1 MVQNIRF
8 ACLHSHSDFSN
19 LRFLD
24 SVIKVDEMI
33 DTAFNLGCSAIALTD
48 HEALSGHIKAMN
60 YLQANKDRLKDFKV
74 VLGNESYLVSKKEM
88 KSAEENKEKF
98 KFNHCLFLAKNMHG
112 HEFLRKQSTLAWSHR
127 HSYRGQERVPSF
139 YNEIEELMKGYKGD
153 VVFSTACISGYF
165 AQNALKY
172 HKTRDKKYVDN
183 IVKFFSWAI
192 KVFGEGNVC
201 IEAMPS
207 HSEEQNIINEAAWFF
222 ANKLG
227 LRYIVTLDAHYI
239 NDEQRPAQSALLR
252 SRQAD
257 RPLEGYDTARLMS
270 KEELSK
276 YFDKER
282 FDVAL
287 KNINDIVEQCEN
299 YTFNHTPIIPNSH
312 IPNFTPLLQSGL
324 VIDEQKYDGIA
335 HYLHSDNIKDQYY
348 VKLIFDGMKE
358 HNCYNEK
365 YLERVN
371 LELNELWAISQ
382 NLNQPMSSYF
392 LAAREFVDIM
402 WESGSIV
409 GYGRGS
415 AGCWVTNYLLD
426 IVQVDAVR
434 FNFPYYRFLS
444 KERVQENTASNYPDI
459 DIDTQANK
467 RQDIVD
473 NVKKRFGEDKVL
485 NFCTF
490 STLASR
496 NSILYACRGLGLD
509 KDLGNY
515 LISLI
520 PRDNDGKEL
529 DIEEALLGN
538 EKKGIKPNEK
548 LNAEFDKYKNLKET
562 VLELKGLVIGRS
574 EHASAL
580 AVFNTPYVE
589 YNASMTTKDGI
600 VVTQFDAEDSELM
613 SAIKF
618 DFLTISSLDRIHE
631 AFDLLMKDGLIQKQK
646 DFRTTFNKYFSVD
659 NLDDSNQ
666 DMYDKLFKGEV
677 IEAFQF
683 SALQGEKGLKQV
695 NARNVNDL
703 VSASALIRLRSD
715 STEQPLQKYVR
726 FRDNHQEWEKE
737 MIDNGLTSEERKLL
751 HELLDDYNGICL
763 SQEKL
768 MLLSMKIAGF
778 TLNEANKIRKAIAKK
793 NPKLQEI
800 QHEHFMEKG
809 LALGRRKEFLD
820 YVWKYCVE
828 IQKGYAFSDIHGL
841 SYVYILICE
850 MNICQFYGS
859 IYWQTA
865 CLNVDS
871 GLSGKEQKQV
881 DYGKIAKAISNLPKG
896 TVAPPDV
903 NRSDLKFTIDKTGDK
918 NRILFGLYAL
928 SGISSKEIQAI
939 VDNRPYNSFKSFV
952 KANTDAISQ
961 KKMVLLIKSGM
972 FRSFCEDTRQNMIAY
987 VKYVVPKKEKLTTVA
1002 LSKIDNYVPEQY
1014 QKYTKLYQVKK
1025 ALKSGLKVDS
1035 TLAQY
1040 FVNNVPLEYDLE
1052 DGKIVVDQKEFN
1064 KYFNKE
1070 ITPLKDWLRT
1080 KEALDIEVRVRRNKF
1095 WRENCS
1101 QTVENWFFETLN
1113 YYPYEHFLTKTNL
1126 GTLFDFKSFN
1136 ELPAVP
1142 QAKTLV
1148 GKKKY
1153 KIYETYEIA
1162 GSVVAKNNVKKT
1174 IDLLTPDGLA
1184 ICKLGDDLFAKYN
1197 KVIKNDNIKESSWF
1211 ERGTNLI
1218 LLGTRIGNEFR
1229 VKRVKDAT
1237 SVLKIVSQGYKIKL
1251 QKR

>member
-1 MVQNIRF
+1 MSEIPF
-8 ACLHSHSDFSN
+8 ASLHTHSEYSN

-33 DTAFNLGCSAIALTD
+33 DNAYKLGYSAVAFSD
-48 HEALSGHIKAMN
+48 HESLSGHVKAVN
-60 YLQANKDRLKDFKV
+60 YLQANKNKFKDFKV
-74 VLGNESYLVSKKEM
+74 ILGNESYLVSEKEM
-88 KSAEENKEKF
+88 KQVEENKEKF
-98 KFNHCLFLAKNMHG
+98 KFNHCLFIAKNLKG
-112 HEFLRKQSTLAWSHR
+112 HKFLQKQSTLAWKHR
-127 HSYRGQERVPSF
+127 HMYRGQERVPSF
-139 YNEIEELMKGYKGD
+139 YNEIEELMKDYKGD
-153 VVFSTACISGYF
+153 VIFSTACISGYF
-165 AQNALKY
+165 AQNALKF
-172 HKTRDKKYVDN
+172 HETRDKKYFDN
-183 IVKFFSWAI
+183 IVKFFEWAT
-192 KVFGEGNVC
+192 KVFGEGNVA

-207 HSEEQNIINEAAWFF
+207 HSEEQDIINNAAWYF

-227 LRYIVTLDAHYI
+227 LRYIITLDAHYI
-239 NDEQRPAQSALLR
+239 NNEQRPVHSALLR

-312 IPNFTPLLQSGL
+312 IPKFTPLLESGL

-335 HYLHSDNIKDQYY
+335 HYLYSDNIKDQYY

-382 NLNQPMSSYF
+382 NLHQPMSSYF

-459 DIDTQANK
+459 DIDTEANK
-467 RQDIVD
+467 RQIIVD

-520 PRDNDGKEL
+520 PRDDEGKEL

-548 LNAEFDKYKNLKET
+548 LNAEFDKYPNLKET

-631 AFDLLMKDGLIQKQK
+631 AYDLLVKDSLIQEQG

-666 DMYDKLFKGEV
+666 DMYDKLFNGEV

-683 SALQGEKGLKQV
+683 SAPQGEKGLKQV

-703 VSASALIRLRSD
+703 VSASALIRLRSN

-726 FRDNHQEWEKE
+726 FRDNHQEWIDE
-737 MIDNGLTSEERKLL
+737 MNKNGLTSEEQDIL
-751 HELLDDYNGICL
+751 HGLLDDYNGICL

-768 MLLSMKIAGF
+768 MVLSMKIAGF
-778 TLNEANKIRKAIAKK
+778 SLNEANKIRKAIAKK
-793 NPKLQEI
+793 NAKLQEI
-800 QHEHFMEKG
+800 QHQHFIEKG

-828 IQKGYAFSDIHGL
+828 IQKGYAFSDVHGL

-850 MNICQFYGS
+850 MNICEFYGS

-871 GLSGKEQKQV
+871 GLSGNEQKQV
-881 DYGKIAKAISNLPKG
+881 DYGKIAKAISNMPKG
-896 TVAPPDV
+896 LVVPPDV
-903 NRSDLKFTIDKTGDK
+903 NRSGWKFTIDK
-918 NRILFGLYAL
+918 NRILFSLYAI
-928 SGISSKEIQAI
+928 SGVSGAEIQAI
-939 VDNRPYNSFKSFV
+939 VDNRPYDSFKSFV
-952 KANTDAISQ
+952 EANRDTISQ
-961 KKMVLLIKSGM
+961 KKMVQLIKSGL
-972 FRSFCEDTRQNMIAY
+972 FRSFNKDTRQNMIAY
-987 VKYVVPKKEKLTTVA
+987 VKYIVPKKEKLTTVA
-1002 LSKIDNYVPEQY
+1002 LNKIGDSVPEQY
-1014 QKYTKLYQVKK
+1014 QKFVKLYQIKK
-1025 ALKSGLKVDS
+1025 ALKNGLKVDS
-1035 TLAQY
+1035 VLGQF
-1040 FVNNVPLEYDLE
+1040 FVNNVPLDYDLE
-1052 DGKIVVDQKEFN
+1052 DEQIVVDQKEFS
-1064 KYFNKE
+1064 KWFNKE
-1070 ITPLKDWLRT
+1070 ATLLKDWLKT
-1080 KEALDIEVRVRRNKF
+1080 EEALEVEVKIRRNEF
-1095 WRENCS
+1095 WKQNCAG
-1101 QTVENWFFETLN
+1101 TTELWYFETLN
-1113 YYPYEHFLTKTNL
+1113 YYPEEHFLTKTNL
-1126 GTLFDFKSFN
+1126 GTMFDYKSFN
-1136 ELPAVP
+1136 ELPTVP
-1142 QAKTLV
+1142 QVKTYV
-1148 GKKKY
+1148 GKNKY
-1153 KIYETYEIA
+1153 PIYETYEIA
-1162 GSVVAKNNVKKT
+1162 GSVVSKNNVKKT

-1184 ICKLGDDLFAKYN
+1184 TCKLSDELFSKYN
-1197 KVIKNDNIKESSWF
+1197 KVIKNGDIKESSWF
-1211 ERGTNLI
+1211 ERGSNLI
-1218 LLGTRIGNEFR
+1218 LLGTRSGNEFR

-1237 SVLKIVSQGYKIKL
+1237 SVLKIVNQGYKIAL

>member
-1 MVQNIRF
+1 MQNIKY
-8 ACLHSHSDFSN
+8 ASLHNHTDFSN

-24 SVIKVDEMI
+24 SVIKVDELI
-33 DTAFNLGCSAIALTD
+33 DSAYDLGYSAVVISD
-48 HEALSGHIKAMN
+48 HEALSGHVKATN
-60 YLQANKDRLKDFKV
+60 YLQANKDKFKDFKV
-74 VLGNESYLVSKKEM
+74 ILGNESYLVSKEEM

-98 KFNHCLFLAKNMHG
+98 KFNHCLFLAKNLHG
-112 HEFLRKQSTLAWSHR
+112 HKFLQKQSTLAWKHR
-127 HSYRGQERVPSF
+127 HTYRGQERVPSF
-139 YNEIEELMKGYKGD
+139 YKDIEELMKDYKGD
-153 VVFSTACISGYF
+153 VIFSTACISGYF

-172 HKTRDKKYVDN
+172 HETRDNKYVDN
-183 IVKFFSWAI
+183 IVKFFDWAV

-207 HSEEQNIINEAAWFF
+207 HSEEQDIINEAAWYF

-239 NDEQRPAQSALLR
+239 NNEQRPTQSVLLR

-335 HYLHSDNIKDQYY
+335 HYLHSDSIEDQYY

-520 PRDNDGKEL
+520 PRDSDGKEL

-683 SALQGEKGLKQV
+683 SAPQGEKGLKQV

-726 FRDNHQEWEKE
+726 FRDNHQEWENE
-737 MIDNGLTSEERKLL
+737 MIENGLTLEERKLL

-850 MNICQFYGS
+850 MNICEFYGS

-903 NRSDLKFTIDKTGDK
+903 NRSGLKFTIDKTGGK
-918 NRILFGLYAL
+918 NHILFGLYAL

-939 VDNRPYNSFKSFV
+939 VDNRPYNSFKSFI

-987 VKYVVPKKEKLTTVA
+987 VKYVVSRKEKLTTTS
-1002 LSKIDNYVPEQY
+1002 LNKIGDYVPEQY
-1014 QKYTKLYQVKK
+1014 QKFVKLYQIKK
-1025 ALKSGLKVDS
+1025 SLKNGLKVDS
-1035 TLAQY
+1035 MLGSF
-1040 FVNNVPLEYDLE
+1040 FVDNVPLDYDLE
-1052 DGKIVVDQKEFN
+1052 DGRIVVDQKMFN
-1064 KYFNKE
+1064 KWFNKE

-1126 GTLFDFKSFN
+1126 GALFDFKSFN

-1142 QAKTLV
+1142 QVKTLV

-1197 KVIKNDNIKESSWF
+1197 KIIKNDNIKESSWF

>member
-1 MVQNIRF
+1 MTKF
-8 ACLHSHSDFSN
+8 ASLHTHTDFSN

-24 SVIKVDEMI
+24 SVIKVNELI
-33 DTAFNLGCSAIALTD
+33 DSAYELGYSAVTISD
-48 HEALSGHIKAMN
+48 HESLSGHVKAVN
-60 YLQANKDRLKDFKV
+60 YLQANKDKFKDFKV
-74 VLGNESYLVSKKEM
+74 ILGNESYLVSEEEM
-88 KSAEENKEKF
+88 KQAEENKEKF
-98 KFNHCLFLAKNMHG
+98 KFNHCLFIAKNLKG
-112 HEFLRKQSTLAWSHR
+112 HKFLQKQSTLAWSHR
-127 HSYRGQERVPSF
+127 HMYRGQERVPSF
-139 YNEIEELMKGYKGD
+139 YNEIEELMQDYKGD
-153 VVFSTACISGYF
+153 VIFSTACISGTF

-172 HKTRDKKYVDN
+172 HETRDKKYLNN
-183 IVKFFSWAI
+183 IVKFFDWAV
-192 KVFGEGNVC
+192 KVFGKDNVC

-207 HSEEQNIINEAAWFF
+207 HSEEQDVINDAAWYF

-227 LRYIVTLDAHYI
+227 LRYIITLDAHYI
-239 NDEQRPAQSALLR
+239 DNKQRPAHSALLR

-270 KEELSK
+270 KAELSK

-287 KNINDIVEQCEN
+287 QNINDIVEQCEN
-299 YTFNHTPIIPNSH
+299 YTFNHTPIIPDSH
-312 IPNFTPLLQSGL
+312 IPEFTPLLQSGL
-324 VIDEQKYDGIA
+324 VINEQKYDGIA

-382 NLNQPMSSYF
+382 TLNQPLSSYF

-444 KERVQENTASNYPDI
+444 KERVQENTAANYPDI

-520 PRDNDGKEL
+520 PRDSDGKEL
-529 DIEEALLGN
+529 DIEDALLGN
-538 EKKGIKPNEK
+538 EKPNKK
-548 LNAEFDKYKNLKET
+548 LNAEFEKYPNLKET
-562 VLELKGLVIGRS
+562 VLELKGLIIGRS

-631 AFDLLMKDGLIQKQK
+631 AFDLLVQDNLIQKQE

-666 DMYDKLFKGEV
+666 DMYDKLFNGEV

-683 SALQGEKGLKQV
+683 SAPQGEKGLKQV
-695 NARNVNDL
+695 NARNVTDL

-726 FRDNHQEWEKE
+726 FRNDHQEWENE
-737 MIDNGLTSEERKLL
+737 MIDNGLTSEERTVL

-768 MLLSMKIAGF
+768 MVLSMKIAGF
-778 TLNEANKIRKAIAKK
+778 DLGEANKIRKAIAKK
-793 NPKLQEI
+793 NAKLQEI
-800 QHEHFMEKG
+800 QHDHFMEKG

-828 IQKGYAFSDIHGL
+828 IQKGYAFSDVHGL
-841 SYVYILICE
+841 SYTYILICE
-850 MNICQFYGS
+850 MNICEFFGS

-871 GLSGKEQKQV
+871 GLSGDGQKQV

-896 TVAPPDV
+896 TVVPPDV
-903 NRSDLKFTIDKTGDK
+903 NRSELKFTIAGK
-918 NRILFGLYAL
+918 NQILFGLYAL
-928 SGISSKEIQAI
+928 SGVSSKEIQVI
-939 VDNRPYNSFKSFV
+939 MDNRPYDSFRAFV
-952 KANTDAISQ
+952 EANKGLISD

-972 FRSFCEDTRQNMIAY
+972 FRCFCEDTRQNMIAF
-987 VKYVVPKKEKLTTVA
+987 VKHIVPKKDKLTTVA
-1002 LSKIDNYVPEQY
+1002 LKKIGDLVPAEY
-1014 QKYTKLYQVKK
+1014 QKFVKLYQVKNE
-1025 ALKSGLKVDS
+1025 LKNGLKVDS
-1035 TLAQY
+1035 VLGGF
-1040 FVNNVPLEYDLE
+1040 FVNNVHLDYDLDE
-1052 DGKIVVDQKEFN
+1052 EKIVVDQKEFN
-1064 KYFNKE
+1064 KWFNKE
-1070 ITPLKDWLRT
+1070 ATPIKDWLKT
-1080 KEALDIEVRVRRNKF
+1080 DEALDLEVKVRRDEF
-1095 WRENCS
+1095 WKQNCLGAIE
-1101 QTVENWFFETLN
+1101 QWYFETLN
-1113 YYPYEHFLTKTNL
+1113 YYPFEHFLSKTNL
-1126 GTLFDFKSFN
+1126 GQMFDFKSFN
-1136 ELPAVP
+1136 ELPTVP
-1142 QAKTLV
+1142 QIKSYV
-1148 GKKKY
+1148 GKNKFP
-1153 KIYETYEIA
+1153 IYETFILA
-1162 GSVVAKNNVKKT
+1162 GTVADKNNLKKT
-1174 IDLLTPDGLA
+1174 VSLLTEDGLA
-1184 ICKLGDDLFAKYN
+1184 ICKFNSESFSKYD
-1197 KVIKNDNIKESSWF
+1197 KVIKNGKEKEGSWF
-1211 ERGTNLI
+1211 TKGTNLV
-1218 LLGTRIGNEFR
+1218 LLGTRQGNEFR
-1229 VKRVKDAT
+1229 VKHTKDAT
-1237 SVLKIVSQGYKIKL
+1237 SILKVLNQGYKITL

>member
-1 MVQNIRF
+1 MTKF
-8 ACLHSHSDFSN
+8 ASLHTHSDFSN

-24 SVIKVDEMI
+24 SVIKIDELI
-33 DTAFNLGCSAIALTD
+33 DSAYDLGYSAVAVTD
-48 HEALSGHIKAMN
+48 HEALSGHVKAVN

-74 VLGNESYLVSKKEM
+74 ILGNESYLVSEKEM
-88 KSAEENKEKF
+88 KQAEKNKERF
-98 KFNHCLFLAKNMHG
+98 KFNHCLFIARNLKG
-112 HEFLRKQSTLAWSHR
+112 HKFLQKQSTLAWKHR
-127 HSYRGQERVPSF
+127 HMYRGQERVPSF
-139 YNEIEELMKGYKGD
+139 YNEIEDLMKDYKGD
-153 VVFSTACISGYF
+153 VIFSTACISGYF
-165 AQNALKY
+165 AQNALKF
-172 HKTRDKKYVDN
+172 HETRDKKYFDN
-183 IVKFFSWAI
+183 IVKFFSWAV

-207 HSEEQNIINEAAWFF
+207 HSEEQDIINEAAWYF

-239 NDEQRPAQSALLR
+239 NNEQRPAHSALLR

-276 YFDKER
+276 YFNKER

-312 IPNFTPLLQSGL
+312 IPKFTPLLKSGL

-335 HYLHSDNIKDQYY
+335 HYLHSNSIEDQYY

-402 WESGSIV
+402 WDSGSIV

-459 DIDTQANK
+459 DIDTEANK
-467 RQDIVD
+467 RQDIVN
-473 NVKKRFGEDKVL
+473 NVKKLFGEDKVL

-520 PRDNDGKEL
+520 PRDDKGKEL
-529 DIEEALLGN
+529 DIEEALLGD
-538 EKKGIKPNEK
+538 EKKDIKPNEK
-548 LNAEFDKYKNLKET
+548 LNAEFDKYPNLKDT

-600 VVTQFDAEDSELM
+600 IVTQFDAEDSELM

-631 AFDLLMKDGLIQKQK
+631 AYDLLVKDNLIQEQG

-666 DMYDKLFKGEV
+666 DMYDKLFNGEV

-683 SALQGEKGLKQV
+683 SAPQGEKGLKQV

-726 FRDNHQEWEKE
+726 FRDDDQQWIDE
-737 MIDNGLTSEERKLL
+737 MTKNGLTSEEQNIL

-768 MLLSMKIAGF
+768 MMLSMKIAGF
-778 TLNEANKIRKAIAKK
+778 SLNEANKIRKAIAKK
-793 NPKLQEI
+793 NAKLQEI
-800 QHEHFMEKG
+800 QHQHFMEKG

-828 IQKGYAFSDIHGL
+828 IQKGYAFSDVHGL

-850 MNICQFYGS
+850 MNICEFYGS

-871 GLSGKEQKQV
+871 GLSGDQQKQV
-881 DYGKIAKAISNLPKG
+881 DYEKIAKAISNMPKG
-896 TVAPPDV
+896 LVVPPDV
-903 NRSDLKFTIDKTGDK
+903 NHSGLKFTIDKTNGK
-918 NRILFGLYAL
+918 NRILFGLFAI
-928 SGISSKEIQAI
+928 SGISSKEIQTI
-939 VDNRPYNSFKSFV
+939 IDGRPWGSFKEFV
-952 KANTDAISQ
+952 GVNKDVISQ
-961 KKMVLLIKSGM
+961 KKMTLLIKSGM
-972 FRSFCEDTRQNMIAY
+972 FRSFCKDTRKNMIAF
-987 VKYVVPKKEKLTTVA
+987 VKYIVPKKEKLTTIA
-1002 LSKIDNYVPEQY
+1002 LNKIGDYVPE
-1014 QKYTKLYQVKK
+1014 KYRNFVKLYQIKK
-1025 ALKSGLKVDS
+1025 ALKSGLRVDS
-1035 TLAQY
+1035 VLGQ
-1040 FVNNVPLEYDLE
+1040 FFINNVHLDYDLE
-1052 DGKIVVDQKEFN
+1052 DEKIVVDKKEFN
-1064 KYFNKE
+1064 KWFNKE
-1070 ITPLKDWLRT
+1070 ITPLKEWL
-1080 KEALDIEVRVRRNKF
+1080 KSEEALDIEVKIRRNDF
-1095 WRENCS
+1095 WKQNCLG
-1101 QTVENWFFETLN
+1101 TVEQWYFETLN
-1113 YYPYEHFLTKTNL
+1113 YYPFDNFLTKTDL
-1126 GTLFDFKSFN
+1126 GTMFDFKSFN
-1136 ELPAVP
+1136 ELPATP
-1142 QAKTLV
+1142 QVKSYV
-1148 GKKKY
+1148 GKNKY
-1153 KIYETYEIA
+1153 PIYKTHEIA
-1162 GSVVAKNNVKKT
+1162 GSVVGKNNVKKT
-1174 IDLLTPDGLA
+1174 VDLLTPDGLA
-1184 ICKLGDDLFAKYN
+1184 ICKMGDNLFSKYN
-1197 KVIKNDNIKESSWF
+1197 KVIKNGDIKDSSWF
-1211 ERGTNLI
+1211 EKGTNLI
-1218 LLGTRIGNEFR
+1218 LLGTRNGNEFR
-1229 VKRVKDAT
+1229 VKRVKNAT
-1237 SVLKIVSQGYKIKL
+1237 SVIKIVNQGYKIFLK
-1251 QKR
+1251 KRN

>member
-1 MVQNIRF
+1 MQNIKF
-8 ACLHSHSDFSN
+8 ANLHGHSDFSN

-33 DTAFNLGCSAIALTD
+33 DSTYELGYSAVAISD
-48 HEALSGHIKAMN
+48 HESLSGHVKAVN
-60 YLQANKDRLKDFKV
+60 YLQANKDKFKDFKV
-74 VLGNESYLVSKKEM
+74 ILGNESYLVSEEEM
-88 KSAEENKEKF
+88 KQAEENKEKF
-98 KFNHCLFLAKNMHG
+98 KFNHCLFLAKNLNG
-112 HEFLRKQSTLAWSHR
+112 HKFLQKQSTLAWSHR
-127 HSYRGQERVPSF
+127 HMYRGQERVPSF
-139 YNEIEELMKGYKGD
+139 YNEIEELMKDYKGD
-153 VVFSTACISGYF
+153 VIFSTACISGCF

-172 HKTRDKKYVDN
+172 HETRDKKYLDN
-183 IVKFFSWAI
+183 IIKFFSWAV
-192 KVFGEGNVC
+192 KVFGEGNVAV
-201 IEAMPS
+201 ESMPS
-207 HSEEQNIINEAAWFF
+207 HSEEQDIINNAAWYF

-227 LRYIVTLDAHYI
+227 LRYIITLDAHYI
-239 NDEQRPAQSALLR
+239 NNEQRPAHSALLR

-312 IPNFTPLLQSGL
+312 IPNFTPLLESGL

-335 HYLHSDNIKDQYY
+335 YYLHSDSIEDQYY
-348 VKLIFDGMKE
+348 VKLVFDGMKE

-402 WESGSIV
+402 WDSGSIV

-459 DIDTQANK
+459 DIDTEANK
-467 RQDIVD
+467 RQVIVD

-520 PRDNDGKEL
+520 PRDSDGKEL

-548 LNAEFDKYKNLKET
+548 LNAEFDKYPNLKET

-618 DFLTISSLDRIHE
+618 DFLTISSLDIIHG
-631 AFDLLMKDGLIQKQK
+631 AYDLLVQDNLIQEQG

-666 DMYDKLFKGEV
+666 DMYDKLFRGEV

-683 SALQGEKGLKQV
+683 SAPQGEKGLKQV

-726 FRDNHQEWEKE
+726 FRNNHQEWEDE
-737 MIDNGLTSEERKLL
+737 MIKNDLTSEERKIL

-778 TLNEANKIRKAIAKK
+778 NLNEANKIRKAIAKK

-800 QHEHFMEKG
+800 QHQHFMEKG

-828 IQKGYAFSDIHGL
+828 VQRGYAFSQIHGL

-850 MNICQFYGS
+850 MNICEFYGS

-865 CLNVDS
+865 CLNVSS
-871 GLSGKEQKQV
+871 GLSGDVQKQV

-896 TVAPPDV
+896 LVVPPDV
-903 NRSDLKFTIDKTGDK
+903 NNSDWKFTIDKTGTK
-918 NRILFGLYAL
+918 NHILFGLYAI
-928 SGISSKEIQAI
+928 SGVSKAEIQAI
-939 VDNRPYNSFKSFV
+939 VDNRPFGSFKEFV
-952 KANTDAISQ
+952 EVNKDTISQ
-961 KKMVLLIKSGM
+961 KKMTLLIKSGL
-972 FRSFCEDTRQNMIAY
+972 FKSFCSDTRQNMIAY
-987 VKYVVPKKEKLTTVA
+987 VKYIVPKKEKLTTVA
-1002 LSKIDNYVPEQY
+1002 LNKIGNSVPE
-1014 QKYTKLYQVKK
+1014 KYKNFVKLYQIKK
-1025 ALKSGLKVDS
+1025 TLKSGLRVDS
-1035 TLAQY
+1035 VLGDY
-1040 FVNNVPLEYDLE
+1040 FVNNVPLDYDLE
-1052 DGKIVVDQKEFN
+1052 DDQIIVDQKEFN
-1064 KYFNKE
+1064 KWFNKKIE
-1070 ITPLKDWLRT
+1070 PLKEWLKT
-1080 KEALDIEVRVRRNKF
+1080 DEALDTEAKVRRNTF
-1095 WRENCS
+1095 WQGNCVG
-1101 QTVENWFFETLN
+1101 TVEQWFLETLN
-1113 YYPYEHFLTKTNL
+1113 YYPYKHFLTKTNL
-1126 GTLFDFKSFN
+1126 DTFFNFKSFD
-1136 ELPAVP
+1136 ELPATP
-1142 QAKTLV
+1142 QVKTYV
-1148 GKKKY
+1148 GRNKFPVY
-1153 KIYETYEIA
+1153 KTDIIA
-1162 GSVVAKNNVKKT
+1162 GTVISKNNVKKT
-1174 IDLLTPDGLA
+1174 ITILTTSGVA
-1184 ICKLGDDLFAKYN
+1184 ICKLGDELFSKYN
-1197 KVIKNDNIKESSWF
+1197 QTIKNNDTKEESWLTK
-1211 ERGTNLI
+1211 GVNLV
-1218 LLGTRIGNEFR
+1218 LLGTRNGNEFR
-1229 VKRVKDAT
+1229 VKKIKDST
-1237 SVLKIVSQGYKIKL
+1237 NVLKIVNQGYKITL
-1251 QKR
+1251 RKR

>member
-1 MVQNIRF
+1 MKNVKY
-8 ACLHSHSDFSN
+8 ASLHNHSDFSN

-33 DTAFNLGCSAIALTD
+33 DTAFSLGYSAVAFTD
-48 HEALSGHIKAMN
+48 HEALSVSVKATN
-60 YLQANKDRLKDFKV
+60 YLQANKEKFKDFKV
-74 VLGNESYLVSKKEM
+74 ILGNESYLVSEKEM
-88 KSAEENKEKF
+88 KQAEENKEKF
-98 KFNHCLFLAKNMHG
+98 KFNHCLFLVKNKHG
-112 HEFLRKQSTLAWSHR
+112 HGFLRKQSTLAWKHR
-127 HSYRGQERVPSF
+127 HMYRGQERVPSF
-139 YNEIEELMKGYKGD
+139 YNEIEELMKDYKGD
-153 VVFSTACISGYF
+153 VIFSTACISGYF
-165 AQNALKY
+165 AQNALKF
-172 HKTRDKKYVDN
+172 HETRDKKYFDN
-183 IVKFFSWAI
+183 IVKFFEWAV

-207 HSEEQNIINEAAWFF
+207 HSEEQDIINEAAWYF

-239 NDEQRPAQSALLR
+239 NNEQRPAHSALLR

-312 IPNFTPLLQSGL
+312 IPEFTPLLQSGL

-335 HYLHSDNIKDQYY
+335 HYLHSNSIEDQYY

-392 LAAREFVDIM
+392 LAAKEFVDIM

-444 KERVQENTASNYPDI
+444 KERVQENIASNYPDV
-459 DIDTQANK
+459 DIDTEANK

-509 KDLGNY
+509 KDLGSY

-520 PRDNDGKEL
+520 PRDSDGKEL

-538 EKKGIKPNEK
+538 EKKGIKPNKK

-618 DFLTISSLDRIHE
+618 DFLTISSLDIIHE
-631 AFDLLMKDGLIQKQK
+631 AYDLLVQDNLIQEQG

-666 DMYDKLFKGEV
+666 DMYDKLFNGEI

-683 SALQGEKGLKQV
+683 SAPQGEKGLKQV

-726 FRDNHQEWEKE
+726 FRDNHQEWVDE
-737 MIDNGLTSEERKLL
+737 MTKNGLTSEEQNIL

-768 MLLSMKIAGF
+768 MLLSMKVAGF
-778 TLNEANKIRKAIAKK
+778 SLNEANKIRKAIAKK
-793 NPKLQEI
+793 NAKLQEI
-800 QHEHFMEKG
+800 QHQHFMEKG
-809 LALGRRKEFLD
+809 LALGRRKEFLN

-828 IQKGYAFSDIHGL
+828 IQKGYAFSDVHGL

-850 MNICQFYGS
+850 MNICRFYGS

-865 CLNVDS
+865 CLNVSS
-871 GLSGKEQKQV
+871 GLSGDVQKQV

-896 TVAPPDV
+896 LIVPPDV
-903 NRSDLKFTIDKTGDK
+903 NNSDWKFTISK
-918 NRILFGLYAL
+918 NHILFSLYAI
-928 SGISSKEIQAI
+928 SGVSSKEIQAI
-939 VDNRPYNSFKSFV
+939 IDGRPYGSFKEFV
-952 KANTDAISQ
+952 EVNKDTISQ
-961 KKMVLLIKSGM
+961 KKIVQLIKSGI
-972 FRSFCEDTRQNMIAY
+972 FRTFCKDTRENMIAF
-987 VKYVVPKKEKLTTVA
+987 VKYAIPKKNRLTTVV
-1002 LSKIDNYVPEQY
+1002 LNKISDFVPEQY
-1014 QKYTKLYQVKK
+1014 KNQVKLYQIKK
-1025 ALKSGLKVDS
+1025 ALKNGLKVD
-1035 TLAQY
+1035 TILGQ
-1040 FVNNVPLEYDLE
+1040 FFINNVQLDYNLE
-1052 DGKIVVDQKEFN
+1052 DEKIVVNQKEFN
-1064 KYFNKE
+1064 KWFNKE
-1070 ITPLKDWLRT
+1070 ITPLKEWLKT
-1080 KEALDIEVRVRRNKF
+1080 EEALDIEVRIRRNEF
-1095 WRENCS
+1095 WKENCS
-1101 QTVENWFFETLN
+1101 NAVEQWYFETLN
-1113 YYPYEHFLTKTNL
+1113 FYPFGHFLSRTNL
-1126 GTLFDFKSFN
+1126 NEFFDYKSFN
-1136 ELPAVP
+1136 ELPTVP
-1142 QAKTLV
+1142 QVKALV
-1148 GKKKY
+1148 GRNKY
-1153 KIYETYEIA
+1153 PIYQTYEIA
-1162 GSVVAKNNVKKT
+1162 GTIVNKNNVKKT
-1174 IDLLTPDGLA
+1174 VDLLTPDGLA
-1184 ICKLGDDLFAKYN
+1184 ICKMGDSLFSKYN
-1197 KVIKNDNIKESSWF
+1197 KVIKNGNIKDSSWF

-1218 LLGTRIGNEFR
+1218 LLGTRNGNEFR
-1229 VKRVKDAT
+1229 VKRVKNAT
-1237 SVLKIVSQGYKIKL
+1237 SVLKIVNNGYKIKL
-1251 QKR
+1251 QKRN

>member
-1 MVQNIRF
+1 MTKF
-8 ACLHSHSDFSN
+8 ANLHCHSDYSN

-24 SVIKVDEMI
+24 SVIKIDEMI
-33 DTAFNLGCSAIALTD
+33 DSACDLGYSAVAVTD
-48 HEALSGHIKAMN
+48 HESLSGHIKAVN

-74 VLGNESYLVSKKEM
+74 ILGNESYLVSEEEM
-88 KSAEENKEKF
+88 KQAEGSKEKF
-98 KFNHCLFLAKNMHG
+98 KFNHCLFIAKNLNG
-112 HEFLRKQSTLAWSHR
+112 HKFLQKQSTLAWSHR

-139 YNEIEELMKGYKGD
+139 YNEIEELMKDYKGD
-153 VVFSTACISGYF
+153 VIFSTACISGYF
-165 AQNALKY
+165 AQNALKF
-172 HKTRDKKYVDN
+172 HETRDKKYFDN
-183 IVKFFSWAI
+183 IVKFFEWAI

-207 HSEEQNIINEAAWFF
+207 HSEEQDIINNAAWYF

-227 LRYIVTLDAHYI
+227 LRYIITLDAHYI
-239 NDEQRPAQSALLR
+239 DNKQRPAHSALLR

-299 YTFNHTPIIPNSH
+299 YTFDHTPIIPNSH
-312 IPNFTPLLQSGL
+312 IPEFTPLLQSGL

-335 HYLHSDNIKDQYY
+335 HYLHSDSIKDQYY
-348 VKLIFDGMKE
+348 IKLIFDGMKE

-382 NLNQPMSSYF
+382 TLNQPMSSYF

-520 PRDNDGKEL
+520 PRDSDGREL

-538 EKKGIKPNEK
+538 EKKDIKPNEK
-548 LNAEFDKYKNLKET
+548 LNAEFDKYPNLKET

-631 AFDLLMKDGLIQKQK
+631 AFDLLLKDGLIQKQK

-666 DMYDKLFKGEV
+666 DMYDKLFRGEV

-683 SALQGEKGLKQV
+683 SAVQGEKGLRQV

-726 FRDNHQEWEKE
+726 FRDNRQAWPDE
-737 MIDNGLTSEERKLL
+737 MNKNGLTSEEQNIL
-751 HELLDDYNGICL
+751 HELLDDYNGICI

-768 MLLSMKIAGF
+768 MELSMKIAGF
-778 TLNEANKIRKAIAKK
+778 NLNEANKIRKAIAKK
-793 NPKLQEI
+793 NAKLQEI
-800 QHEHFMEKG
+800 QHQKFMEKG

-828 IQKGYAFSDIHGL
+828 IQKGYAFSDVHGL

-850 MNICQFYGS
+850 MNICEFYGS
-859 IYWQTA
+859 IYWQAA
-865 CLNVDS
+865 CLNVDA
-871 GLSGKEQKQV
+871 GLSGDGQKQV

-896 TVAPPDV
+896 LVSPPDV
-903 NRSDLKFTIDKTGDK
+903 NHSDLKFTIDK
-918 NRILFGLYAL
+918 NRILFGLYAI
-928 SGISSKEIQAI
+928 SGISSKEIQTI
-939 VDNRPYNSFKSFV
+939 IDGRPYGSFKEFIEV
-952 KANTDAISQ
+952 NKDAISQ
-961 KKMVLLIKSGM
+961 KKVVQLIKSGM
-972 FRSFCEDTRQNMIAY
+972 FRSFCSDTRLNIIAF
-987 VKYVVPKKEKLTTVA
+987 VKYITPKKEKLTTVA
-1002 LSKIDNYVPEQY
+1002 LNKIGDYVPE
-1014 QKYTKLYQVKK
+1014 KYKDYVKLYQIKK
-1025 ALKSGLKVDS
+1025 TLKSGLRIDDV
-1035 TLAQY
+1035 LGQF
-1040 FVNNVPLEYDLE
+1040 FVNNVPLDYDLE
-1052 DGKIVVDQKEFN
+1052 DEKIVVDQKEFN
-1064 KYFNKE
+1064 KWFNKKIE
-1070 ITPLKDWLRT
+1070 PLKEWLKT
-1080 KEALDIEVRVRRNKF
+1080 EEALDAEVRIRRNDF
-1095 WRENCS
+1095 WSQNCLG
-1101 QTVENWFFETLN
+1101 TVEQWYFETLN

-1126 GTLFDFKSFN
+1126 NEFFNYKGFN
-1136 ELPAVP
+1136 EIPAKP
-1142 QAKTLV
+1142 QVKALV
-1148 GKKKY
+1148 GKGHFP
-1153 KIYETYEIA
+1153 IYETYIIA
-1162 GSVVAKNNVKKT
+1162 GSVVGKNNVKKT
-1174 IDLLTPDGLA
+1174 VTLLTPDGTA
-1184 ICKLGDDLFAKYN
+1184 VCKLGDSLFSKLN
-1197 KVIKNDNIKESSWF
+1197 QVVKNGDVKDVSWLTR
-1211 ERGTNLI
+1211 ETNLV
-1218 LLGTRIGNEFR
+1218 LLGTRNGTEFR
-1229 VKRVKDAT
+1229 VKKVKNST
-1237 SVLKIVSQGYKIKL
+1237 SVLKIINNGYNVSL
-1251 QKR
+1251 QKRN

>member
-1 MVQNIRF
+1 MTKIPF
-8 ACLHSHSDFSN
+8 ASLHNHTDYSN

-24 SVIKVDEMI
+24 SVIKVDELI
-33 DTAFNLGCSAIALTD
+33 DTAYSLGYSAVAFTD
-48 HEALSGHIKAMN
+48 HEALSAHVKATN
-60 YLQANKDRLKDFKV
+60 YLQANKDKFKNFKV
-74 VLGNESYLVSKKEM
+74 ILGNESYLVSEEEM
-88 KSAEENKEKF
+88 EQTEENKEKF
-98 KFNHCLFLAKNMHG
+98 KFNHCLFLAKNLNG
-112 HEFLRKQSTLAWSHR
+112 HKFLQKQSTLAWSHR

-139 YNEIEELMKGYKGD
+139 YNEIEELMKDYKGD
-153 VVFSTACISGYF
+153 VIFSTACISGYF
-165 AQNALKY
+165 AQNALKFRE
-172 HKTRDKKYVDN
+172 TRDKKYFDN
-183 IVKFFSWAI
+183 IVKFFEWAV

-207 HSEEQNIINEAAWFF
+207 HSEEQDIINEAAWYL

-227 LRYIVTLDAHYI
+227 LRYIITLDAHYI
-239 NDEQRPAQSALLR
+239 NNEQRPAHSALLR

-312 IPNFTPLLQSGL
+312 IPKFIPLLESRL

-335 HYLHSDNIKDQYY
+335 HYLHSENIKDQYY

-382 NLNQPMSSYF
+382 NLHQPMSSYF

-473 NVKKRFGEDKVL
+473 TVKKRFGEDKVL

-520 PRDNDGKEL
+520 PRDDEGKEL

-562 VLELKGLVIGRS
+562 ALELKGLVIGRS

-726 FRDNHQEWEKE
+726 FRDNHQEWEDE
-737 MIDNGLTSEERKLL
+737 MIKNGLTLEERKIL

-768 MLLSMKIAGF
+768 MVLSMKIAGF

-800 QHEHFMEKG
+800 QHQHFMEKG

-828 IQKGYAFSDIHGL
+828 IQKGYAFSDVHGL

-850 MNICQFYGS
+850 MNICEFYGS

-865 CLNVDS
+865 CLNVSS
-871 GLSGKEQKQV
+871 GLSGDVQKQV

-896 TVAPPDV
+896 LVVPPDV
-903 NRSDLKFTIDKTGDK
+903 NNSDWKFTINKTGGK
-918 NRILFGLYAL
+918 NHILFSLYAI
-928 SGISSKEIQAI
+928 SGISSKEVQAI
-939 VDNRPYNSFKSFV
+939 IDGRPYKSFKEFV
-952 KANTDAISQ
+952 EVNRDTISQ
-961 KKMVLLIKSGM
+961 KKMTLLIKSGM
-972 FRSFCEDTRQNMIAY
+972 FRTFCKDTKQNMISY
-987 VKYVVPKKEKLTTVA
+987 VKFIVPRKDKLTTVA
-1002 LSKIDNYVPEQY
+1002 LNKIGNYVPEQY
-1014 QKYTKLYQVKK
+1014 QKFVKLYQIKK
-1025 ALKSGLKVDS
+1025 ALKNGLKIDSVLGRFFVD
-1035 TLAQY
+1035 
-1040 FVNNVPLEYDLE
+1040 NVPLAYDLE
-1052 DGKIVVDQKEFN
+1052 DGQIVVDQKEFN

-1080 KEALDIEVRVRRNKF
+1080 KEALDIEVKVRRNEF

-1142 QAKTLV
+1142 QVKTLV

>member
-1 MVQNIRF
+1 MQNIKY
-8 ACLHSHSDFSN
+8 ASLHNHTDFSN

-24 SVIKVDEMI
+24 SVIKVDELI
-33 DTAFNLGCSAIALTD
+33 DSAYDLGYSAVVISD
-48 HEALSGHIKAMN
+48 HEALSGHVKATN
-60 YLQANKDRLKDFKV
+60 YLQANKDKFKDFKV
-74 VLGNESYLVSKKEM
+74 ILGNESYLVSKEEM

-98 KFNHCLFLAKNMHG
+98 KFNHCLFLAKNLHG
-112 HEFLRKQSTLAWSHR
+112 HKFLQKQSTLAWKHR
-127 HSYRGQERVPSF
+127 HTYRGQERVPSF
-139 YNEIEELMKGYKGD
+139 YKDIEELMKDYKGD
-153 VVFSTACISGYF
+153 VIFSTACISGYF

-172 HKTRDKKYVDN
+172 HETRDNKYVDN
-183 IVKFFSWAI
+183 IVKFFDWAV

-207 HSEEQNIINEAAWFF
+207 HSEEQDIINEAAWYF

-239 NDEQRPAQSALLR
+239 NNEQRPAQSVLLR

-276 YFDKER
+276 YFDKDR

-335 HYLHSDNIKDQYY
+335 HYLHSDSIEDQYY

-520 PRDNDGKEL
+520 PRDSDGKEL

-683 SALQGEKGLKQV
+683 SAPQGEKGLKQV

-726 FRDNHQEWEKE
+726 FRDNHQEWENE
-737 MIDNGLTSEERKLL
+737 MIENGLTLEERKLL

-850 MNICQFYGS
+850 MNICEFYGS

-903 NRSDLKFTIDKTGDK
+903 NRSGLKFTIDKTGGK
-918 NRILFGLYAL
+918 NHILFGLYAL

-939 VDNRPYNSFKSFV
+939 VDNRPYNSFKSFI

-987 VKYVVPKKEKLTTVA
+987 VKYVVPRKEKLTTTS
-1002 LSKIDNYVPEQY
+1002 LNKIGDYVPEQY
-1014 QKYTKLYQVKK
+1014 QKFVKLYQIKK
-1025 ALKSGLKVDS
+1025 SLKNGLKVDS
-1035 TLAQY
+1035 MLGSF
-1040 FVNNVPLEYDLE
+1040 FVDNVPLDYDLE
-1052 DGKIVVDQKEFN
+1052 DGRIVVDQKMFN
-1064 KYFNKE
+1064 KWFNKE

-1142 QAKTLV
+1142 QVKTLV

-1197 KVIKNDNIKESSWF
+1197 KIIKNDNIKESSWF

>member
-1 MVQNIRF
+1 MKF
-8 ACLHSHSDFSN
+8 ANLHSHSDFSN

-33 DTAFNLGCSAIALTD
+33 NSAYDLGYSAIAVTD
-48 HEALSGHIKAMN
+48 HEALSGHVKAVN
-60 YLQANKDRLKDFKV
+60 YLEANKDKFKDFKV
-74 VLGNESYLVSKKEM
+74 ILGNESYLVSKEEM
-88 KSAEENKEKF
+88 KQAEENKEKF
-98 KFNHCLFLAKNMHG
+98 KFNHCLFIAKNLNG
-112 HEFLRKQSTLAWSHR
+112 HKFLQKQSTLAWKHR
-127 HSYRGQERVPSF
+127 HFYRGQERVPSF
-139 YNEIEELMKGYKGD
+139 YDEIEELMKDYKGD
-153 VVFSTACISGYF
+153 VIFSTACISGYF
-165 AQNALKY
+165 AQNALNY
-172 HKTRDKKYVDN
+172 HKTKDKKYVDN
-183 IVKFFSWAI
+183 IVKFFSWAV
-192 KVFGEGNVC
+192 KVFGKGNVAV
-201 IEAMPS
+201 EAMPS
-207 HSEEQNIINEAAWFF
+207 HSEEQDIINEAAWFF

-239 NDEQRPAQSALLR
+239 NNEQRSAHSALVR

-257 RPLEGYDTARLMS
+257 RPLEGYDTAKLMS
-270 KEELSK
+270 KEDLSK

-282 FDVAL
+282 FDMAL

-299 YTFNHTPIIPNSH
+299 YTFDHTPIIPKSH
-312 IPNFTPLLQSGL
+312 IPEFTPLLQRGL

-335 HYLHSDNIKDQYY
+335 HYLHSESIEDQYY
-348 VKLIFDGMKE
+348 VKLVFDGMKE

-365 YLERVN
+365 YLDRVN
-371 LELNELWAISQ
+371 LELNELWAISKT
-382 NLNQPMSSYF
+382 LNQPMSSYF

-402 WESGSIV
+402 WQSGSIV

-459 DIDTQANK
+459 DIDTEANK

-520 PRDNDGKEL
+520 PRDDEGKEL

-548 LNAEFDKYKNLKET
+548 LNAEFDKYPNLKET

-726 FRDNHQEWEKE
+726 FRDNHQEWDDE
-737 MIDNGLTSEERKLL
+737 MIKNGLTSEEREIL

-778 TLNEANKIRKAIAKK
+778 NLNEANKIRKAIAKK

-800 QHEHFMEKG
+800 QHQHFIEKG

-850 MNICQFYGS
+850 MNICEFYGS

-871 GLSGKEQKQV
+871 GLSGKEQKNV

-896 TVAPPDV
+896 TVVPPDV
-903 NRSDLKFTIDKTGDK
+903 NRSDWKFTIDKTGSK
-918 NRILFGLYAL
+918 NHILFGLYAL
-928 SGISSKEIQAI
+928 SGVSRAEIQAI
-939 VDNRPYNSFKSFV
+939 VDNRPYNSFKDFV
-952 KANTDAISQ
+952 GANKDVISQ
-961 KKMVLLIKSGM
+961 KKMVLLIKSDM
-972 FRSFCEDTRQNMIAY
+972 FRSFCPDIRQNMIAY
-987 VKYVVPKKEKLTTVA
+987 VKYAIPKKEKLTTTS
-1002 LSKIDNYVPEQY
+1002 LNKIGDYVPEQY
-1014 QKYTKLYQVKK
+1014 QKFVKLYQIKK
-1025 ALKSGLKVDS
+1025 SLKNGLKVDS
-1035 TLAQY
+1035 ALGRF
-1040 FVNNVPLEYDLE
+1040 FVDNVSLDYELE
-1052 DGKIVVDQKEFN
+1052 DGQIVVDQKEF
-1064 KYFNKE
+1064 KKWLDKE
-1070 ITPLKDWLRT
+1070 MKPIKEWLKT
-1080 KEALDIEVRVRRNKF
+1080 KEALDIEARVRRNEF
-1095 WRENCS
+1095 WSLNCTG
-1101 QTVENWFFETLN
+1101 TVEQWYFETLN
-1113 YYPYEHFLTKTNL
+1113 YYPHEHFLTKTNL
-1126 GTLFDFKSFN
+1126 DTLFDFKSFN
-1136 ELPAVP
+1136 ELPAKP
-1142 QAKTLV
+1142 QVKAFV
-1148 GKKKY
+1148 GKGKFP
-1153 KIYETYEIA
+1153 IYDSYIIA
-1162 GSVVAKNNVKKT
+1162 GSVVDKNNVKKT
-1174 IDLLTPDGLA
+1174 VTLLTPDGTA
-1184 ICKLGDDLFAKYN
+1184 VCKLGDDLFSKYN
-1197 KVIKNDNIKESSWF
+1197 KVINDNGVKSDSWLT
-1211 ERGTNLI
+1211 RGTNLV
-1218 LLGTRIGNEFR
+1218 LLGTRNGTEFK
-1229 VKRVKDAT
+1229 VKKVKNAT
-1237 SVLKIVSQGYKIKL
+1237 SVLKAVNQGYNVSL

>member
-1 MVQNIRF
+1 MIKF
-8 ACLHSHSDFSN
+8 ASLHTHTDYSN

-24 SVIKVDEMI
+24 SVIKVDELI
-33 DTAFNLGCSAIALTD
+33 DSAYDLGYSAVAVTD
-48 HEALSGHIKAMN
+48 HEALSGHVKAVN
-60 YLQANKDRLKDFKV
+60 YLQANKEKFKDFKV
-74 VLGNESYLVSKKEM
+74 ILGNESYLVSEEEM
-88 KSAEENKEKF
+88 KQAEENKEKF
-98 KFNHCLFLAKNMHG
+98 KFNHCLFIAKNLNG
-112 HEFLRKQSTLAWSHR
+112 HKFLQKQSTLAWSHR

-139 YNEIEELMKGYKGD
+139 YNEIEGLMKDYKGD
-153 VVFSTACISGYF
+153 VIFSTACISGYF
-165 AQNALKY
+165 AQNALKF
-172 HKTRDKKYVDN
+172 HETRDKKYFDN
-183 IVKFFSWAI
+183 IIKFFEWAV

-207 HSEEQNIINEAAWFF
+207 HSEEQDIINEAAWYF

-227 LRYIVTLDAHYI
+227 LRYIITLDAHYI
-239 NDEQRPAQSALLR
+239 NKEQRPAHSALLR
-252 SRQAD
+252 SRQVD
-257 RPLEGYDTARLMS
+257 RPLGGYDTARLMS

-299 YTFNHTPIIPNSH
+299 YTFNHTPIIPNFH
-312 IPNFTPLLQSGL
+312 IPKFIPLLESGL

-335 HYLHSDNIKDQYY
+335 HYLHSDSIEDQYY

-358 HNCYNEK
+358 HSCYNEK

-382 NLNQPMSSYF
+382 NLHQPMSSYF

-467 RQDIVD
+467 RQSIVD

-520 PRDNDGKEL
+520 PRDSDGKEL

-548 LNAEFDKYKNLKET
+548 LNAEFDKYPNLKET

-631 AFDLLMKDGLIQKQK
+631 AFDLLLKDGLIQKQK

-666 DMYDKLFKGEV
+666 DMYDKLFNGEV

-683 SALQGEKGLKQV
+683 SAPQGEKGLKQV

-715 STEQPLQKYVR
+715 SSEQPLQKYVR
-726 FRDNHQEWEKE
+726 FRDNPQEWENE
-737 MIDNGLTSEERKLL
+737 MIKNGLTSEERNIL
-751 HELLDDYNGICL
+751 HELLDEYNGICI

-768 MLLSMKIAGF
+768 MELSMKIAGF
-778 TLNEANKIRKAIAKK
+778 NLNEANKIRKAIAKK
-793 NPKLQEI
+793 NAKLQEI

-820 YVWKYCVE
+820 YVWRYCIE
-828 IQKGYAFSDIHGL
+828 IQKGYAFSSVHGV

-850 MNICQFYGS
+850 MNICEFYGS
-859 IYWQTA
+859 IYWQNS

-871 GLSGKEQKQV
+871 GLTGKQQKQV
-881 DYGKIAKAISNLPKG
+881 DYEKIAKAISNMPKG
-896 TVAPPDV
+896 LVVPPDV
-903 NRSDLKFTIDKTGDK
+903 NRSDWKFTIDK
-918 NRILFGLYAL
+918 NHILFSLYAIA
-928 SGISSKEIQAI
+928 GISSKEIQAI
-939 VDNRPYNSFKSFV
+939 IDGRPWESFKEFV
-952 KANTDAISQ
+952 EANKNTISQ
-961 KKMVLLIKSGM
+961 KKMVQLIKSGM
-972 FRSFCEDTRQNMIAY
+972 FQSFCKDTRRNMIAY
-987 VKYVVPKKEKLTTVA
+987 VKYITPKKDKLTTVA
-1002 LSKIDNYVPEQY
+1002 LNKIANFVPEQY
-1014 QKYTKLYQVKK
+1014 QKYVKLYQIKK
-1025 ALKSGLKVDS
+1025 ALKNGLRVDS
-1035 TLAQY
+1035 VLGEF
-1040 FVNNVPLEYDLE
+1040 FVNNVQLDYDLE
-1052 DGKIVVDQKEFN
+1052 DEKIVVDQKAFN
-1064 KYFNKE
+1064 KLFNKKIE
-1070 ITPLKDWLRT
+1070 PLKEWLRT
-1080 KEALDIEVRVRRNKF
+1080 EEALDIEVRIRRDDF
-1095 WRENCS
+1095 WSQNCLG
-1101 QTVENWFFETLN
+1101 TVENWFFETLN
-1113 YYPYEHFLTKTNL
+1113 YYPYGHFLIKTDL
-1126 GTLFDFKSFN
+1126 GTMFDFKSFN
-1136 ELPAVP
+1136 DLPNVP
-1142 QAKTLV
+1142 QARSYV
-1148 GKKKY
+1148 GKNKFP
-1153 KIYETYEIA
+1153 IYETYEIA

-1174 IDLLTPDGLA
+1174 VDLLTPDGLA
-1184 ICKLGDDLFAKYN
+1184 ICKMGDSLFSKYN
-1197 KVIKNDNIKESSWF
+1197 KVIKNDGIKDPSWF
-1211 ERGTNLI
+1211 ERGNNLI
-1218 LLGTRIGNEFR
+1218 LLGTRNGNEFR
-1229 VKRVKDAT
+1229 VKKIKDAT
-1237 SVLKIVSQGYKIKL
+1237 SILKIVNQGYKVSL
-1251 QKR
+1251 QKRN

>member
-1 MVQNIRF
+1 MTKF
-8 ACLHSHSDFSN
+8 ASLHTHTDFSN

-24 SVIKVDEMI
+24 SVIKVDELI
-33 DTAFNLGCSAIALTD
+33 DNAYDLGYSAVAVTD
-48 HEALSGHIKAMN
+48 HEALSGHVKAVN
-60 YLQANKDRLKDFKV
+60 YLQANKDKLKDFKII
-74 VLGNESYLVSKKEM
+74 LGNESYLVSEKEM
-88 KSAEENKEKF
+88 KQAEENKEKF
-98 KFNHCLFLAKNMHG
+98 KFNHCLFIAKNLNG
-112 HEFLRKQSTLAWSHR
+112 HKFLQKQSTLAWKHR
-127 HSYRGQERVPSF
+127 HMYRGQERVPSF
-139 YNEIEELMKGYKGD
+139 YDEIEELMKDYKGD
-153 VVFSTACISGYF
+153 VIFSTACISGCF

-172 HKTRDKKYVDN
+172 HETRDKKYLDN
-183 IVKFFSWAI
+183 IIKFFSWAV
-192 KVFGEGNVC
+192 KVFGEGNVAV
-201 IEAMPS
+201 ESMPS
-207 HSEEQNIINEAAWFF
+207 HSEEQDIINNAAWYF

-227 LRYIVTLDAHYI
+227 LRYIITLDAHYI
-239 NDEQRPAQSALLR
+239 DNKQRPAHSALLR

-299 YTFNHTPIIPNSH
+299 YTFDHTPIIPNSH
-312 IPNFTPLLQSGL
+312 IPEFTSLLQSGL

-335 HYLHSDNIKDQYY
+335 HYLHSDSIKDQYY
-348 VKLIFDGMKE
+348 IKLIFDGMKE

-459 DIDTQANK
+459 DIDTESNK
-467 RQDIVD
+467 REDIVN

-520 PRDNDGKEL
+520 PRDSDGKEL
-529 DIEEALLGN
+529 DIEDALLGN
-538 EKKGIKPNEK
+538 EKKDIKPNEK
-548 LNAEFDKYKNLKET
+548 LNAEFDKYPNLKET

-600 VVTQFDAEDSELM
+600 VVTQFDAEDSELL

-631 AFDLLMKDGLIQKQK
+631 AFDLLVKDGLIQKQK

-659 NLDDSNQ
+659 KLDDSNQ

-683 SALQGEKGLKQV
+683 SAPQGEKGLKQV
-695 NARNVNDL
+695 NARSVNDL

-715 STEQPLQKYVR
+715 SNEQPLQKYVR
-726 FRDNHQEWEKE
+726 FRDNHQEWKE
-737 MIDNGLTSEERKLL
+737 EMTKNGLTSEEQNIL

-768 MLLSMKIAGF
+768 MVLSMKVAGF
-778 TLNEANKIRKAIAKK
+778 NLNEANKIRKAIAKK
-793 NPKLQEI
+793 DAKLQEI
-800 QHEHFMEKG
+800 QRQHFMEKG
-809 LALGRRKEFLD
+809 LALGRRQEFLD
-820 YVWKYCVE
+820 YVWKYCVK
-828 IQKGYAFSDIHGL
+828 IQQGYAFSDVHGL

-850 MNICQFYGS
+850 MNICEFYGS

-871 GLSGKEQKQV
+871 GLSGDQQKQV
-881 DYGKIAKAISNLPKG
+881 DYEKIAKAISNMPKG
-896 TVAPPDV
+896 LVVPPDA
-903 NRSDLKFTIDKTGDK
+903 NHSDLKFTIDKTGSK
-918 NRILFGLYAL
+918 SRILFGLYAL
-928 SGISSKEIQAI
+928 SGVSSKEIQAI
-939 VDNRPYNSFKSFV
+939 IDNRPYNSFRGFV
-952 KANTDAISQ
+952 EANKGIISD
-961 KKMVLLIKSGM
+961 KKMVQLIKSGM
-972 FRSFCEDTRQNMIAY
+972 FRSFCEDTRRNMLAF
-987 VKYVVPKKEKLTTVA
+987 VKHNVPRKDKLTTVV
-1002 LSKIDNYVPEQY
+1002 LNKIGDYVPEQY
-1014 QKYTKLYQVKK
+1014 QKFVKLYQVKK
-1025 ALKSGLKVDS
+1025 ALKDGLKIDDV
-1035 TLAQY
+1035 LGQF
-1040 FVNNVPLEYDLE
+1040 FVNKVPLDYDLDNE
-1052 DGKIVVDQKEFN
+1052 KIVVDQKEFN
-1064 KYFNKE
+1064 KWFNKKIE
-1070 ITPLKDWLRT
+1070 PLKEWL
-1080 KEALDIEVRVRRNKF
+1080 KSEEALDIEVRIRRNEF
-1095 WRENCS
+1095 WKRNCVG
-1101 QTVENWFFETLN
+1101 TVENWFLETLN
-1113 YYPYEHFLTKTNL
+1113 YYPSGHFLSKTNL
-1126 GTLFDFKSFN
+1126 NEFFDFKSFN

-1142 QAKTLV
+1142 QVKTYV
-1148 GKKKY
+1148 GKNKFP
-1153 KIYETYEIA
+1153 IYETDIIA
-1162 GSVVAKNNVKKT
+1162 GTVISKNNVKKT
-1174 IDLLTPDGLA
+1174 VTILSTSGIA
-1184 ICKLGDDLFAKYN
+1184 ICKLGDKLFVELNQVVKNGDLK
-1197 KVIKNDNIKESSWF
+1197 DESWLT
-1211 ERGTNLI
+1211 RGTNLV
-1218 LLGTRIGNEFR
+1218 LLGVRKGNEFK
-1229 VKRVKDAT
+1229 VKKVKDAT
-1237 SVLKIVSQGYKIKL
+1237 SVLKIVNQGYKIKF

>member
-1 MVQNIRF
+1 MTKIPF
-8 ACLHSHSDFSN
+8 ASLHNHTDYSN

-24 SVIKVDEMI
+24 SVIKVDELI
-33 DTAFNLGCSAIALTD
+33 DTAYSLGYSAVAFTD
-48 HEALSGHIKAMN
+48 HEALSAHVKATN
-60 YLQANKDRLKDFKV
+60 YLQANKDKFKNFKV
-74 VLGNESYLVSKKEM
+74 ILGNESYLVSEEEM
-88 KSAEENKEKF
+88 EQTEENKEKF
-98 KFNHCLFLAKNMHG
+98 KFNHCLFLAKNLNG
-112 HEFLRKQSTLAWSHR
+112 HKFLQKQSTLAWSHR

-139 YNEIEELMKGYKGD
+139 YNEIEELMKDYKGD
-153 VVFSTACISGYF
+153 VIFSTACISGYF

-172 HKTRDKKYVDN
+172 HETRDKKYLD
-183 IVKFFSWAI
+183 IIIKFFSWAV

-207 HSEEQNIINEAAWFF
+207 HSEEQDIINEAAWYF

-227 LRYIVTLDAHYI
+227 LRYIITLDAHYI
-239 NDEQRPAQSALLR
+239 NNEQRPAHSALLR

-282 FDVAL
+282 FDEAL

-312 IPNFTPLLQSGL
+312 IPKFIPLLESRL

-335 HYLHSDNIKDQYY
+335 HYLHSENIKDQYY

-382 NLNQPMSSYF
+382 NLHQPMSSYF

-520 PRDNDGKEL
+520 PRDDEGKEL

-562 VLELKGLVIGRS
+562 ALELKGLVIGRS

-726 FRDNHQEWEKE
+726 FRDNHQEWEDE
-737 MIDNGLTSEERKLL
+737 MIKNGLTLEERKIL

-768 MLLSMKIAGF
+768 MVLSMKIAGF

-800 QHEHFMEKG
+800 QHQHFMEKG

-828 IQKGYAFSDIHGL
+828 IQKGYAFSDVHGL

-850 MNICQFYGS
+850 MNICEFYGS

-865 CLNVDS
+865 CLNVSS
-871 GLSGKEQKQV
+871 GLSGDVQKQV

-896 TVAPPDV
+896 LVVPPDV
-903 NRSDLKFTIDKTGDK
+903 NNSDWKFTINKTGGK
-918 NRILFGLYAL
+918 NHILFSLYAI
-928 SGISSKEIQAI
+928 SGISSKEVQAI
-939 VDNRPYNSFKSFV
+939 IDGRPYKSFKEFV
-952 KANTDAISQ
+952 EVNRDTISQ
-961 KKMVLLIKSGM
+961 KKMTLLIKSGM
-972 FRSFCEDTRQNMIAY
+972 FRTFCKDTKQNMISY
-987 VKYVVPKKEKLTTVA
+987 VKFIVPRKDKLTTVA
-1002 LSKIDNYVPEQY
+1002 LNKIGNYVPEQY
-1014 QKYTKLYQVKK
+1014 QKFVKLYQIKK
-1025 ALKSGLKVDS
+1025 ALKNGLKIDSVLGRFFVD
-1035 TLAQY
+1035 
-1040 FVNNVPLEYDLE
+1040 NVPLDYDLE
-1052 DGKIVVDQKEFN
+1052 DGQIVVDQKEFN

-1080 KEALDIEVRVRRNKF
+1080 KEALDIEVKVRRNEF

-1142 QAKTLV
+1142 QVKTLV

-1237 SVLKIVSQGYKIKL
+1237 SILKIVSQGYKIKL

>member
-1 MVQNIRF
+1 MTKIPF
-8 ACLHSHSDFSN
+8 ASLHNHTDYSN

-24 SVIKVDEMI
+24 SVIKVDELI
-33 DTAFNLGCSAIALTD
+33 DTAYSLGYSAVAFTD
-48 HEALSGHIKAMN
+48 HEALSAHVKATN
-60 YLQANKDRLKDFKV
+60 YLQANKDKFKNFKV
-74 VLGNESYLVSKKEM
+74 ILGNESYLVSEEEM
-88 KSAEENKEKF
+88 EQTEENKEKF
-98 KFNHCLFLAKNMHG
+98 KFNHCLFLAKNLNG
-112 HEFLRKQSTLAWSHR
+112 HKFLQKQSTLAWSHR

-139 YNEIEELMKGYKGD
+139 YNEIEELMKDYKGD
-153 VVFSTACISGYF
+153 VIFSTACISGYF
-165 AQNALKY
+165 AQNALKFRE
-172 HKTRDKKYVDN
+172 TRDKKYFDN
-183 IVKFFSWAI
+183 IVKFFEWAV

-207 HSEEQNIINEAAWFF
+207 HSEEQDIINEAAWYL

-227 LRYIVTLDAHYI
+227 LRYIITLDAHYI
-239 NDEQRPAQSALLR
+239 NNEQRPAHSALLR

-312 IPNFTPLLQSGL
+312 IPKFIPLLESRL

-335 HYLHSDNIKDQYY
+335 HYLHSENIKDQYY

-382 NLNQPMSSYF
+382 NLHQPMSSYF

-473 NVKKRFGEDKVL
+473 TVKKRFGEDKVL

-520 PRDNDGKEL
+520 PRDDEGKEL

-562 VLELKGLVIGRS
+562 ALELKGLVIGRS

-726 FRDNHQEWEKE
+726 FRDNHQEWEDE
-737 MIDNGLTSEERKLL
+737 MIKNGLTLEERKIL

-768 MLLSMKIAGF
+768 MVLSMKIAGF

-800 QHEHFMEKG
+800 QHQHFMEKG

-828 IQKGYAFSDIHGL
+828 IQKGYAFSDVHGL

-850 MNICQFYGS
+850 MNICEFYGS

-865 CLNVDS
+865 CLNVSS
-871 GLSGKEQKQV
+871 GLSGDVQKQV

-896 TVAPPDV
+896 LVVPPDV
-903 NRSDLKFTIDKTGDK
+903 NNSDWKFTINKTGGK
-918 NRILFGLYAL
+918 NHILFSLYAI
-928 SGISSKEIQAI
+928 SGISSKEVQAI
-939 VDNRPYNSFKSFV
+939 IDGRPYKSFKEFV
-952 KANTDAISQ
+952 EVNRDTISQ
-961 KKMVLLIKSGM
+961 KKMTLLIKSGM
-972 FRSFCEDTRQNMIAY
+972 FRTFCKDTKQNMISY
-987 VKYVVPKKEKLTTVA
+987 VKFIVPRKDKLTTVA
-1002 LSKIDNYVPEQY
+1002 LNKIGNYVPEQY
-1014 QKYTKLYQVKK
+1014 QKFVKLYQIKK
-1025 ALKSGLKVDS
+1025 ALKNGLKIDSVLGRFFVD
-1035 TLAQY
+1035 
-1040 FVNNVPLEYDLE
+1040 NVPLAYDLE
-1052 DGKIVVDQKEFN
+1052 DGQIVVDQKEFN

-1080 KEALDIEVRVRRNKF
+1080 KEALDIEVKVRRNEF

-1142 QAKTLV
+1142 QVKTLV

-1237 SVLKIVSQGYKIKL
+1237 SILKIVSQGYKIKL

>member
-1 MVQNIRF
+1 
-8 ACLHSHSDFSN
+8 
-19 LRFLD
+19 
-24 SVIKVDEMI
+24 MI
-33 DTAFNLGCSAIALTD
+33 DSAYDLGYSAVAFTD
-48 HEALSGHIKAMN
+48 HEALSGHIKAVN

-74 VLGNESYLVSKKEM
+74 ILGNESYLVSKEEM
-88 KSAEENKEKF
+88 KQAEENKEKF
-98 KFNHCLFLAKNMHG
+98 KFNHCLFLAKNLHG
-112 HEFLRKQSTLAWSHR
+112 HGFLRKQSTLAWSNR
-127 HSYRGQERVPSF
+127 HMYRGQERVPSF
-139 YNEIEELMKGYKGD
+139 YGEIEELMKDYKGD

-183 IVKFFSWAI
+183 IVNFFNWAV

-207 HSEEQNIINEAAWFF
+207 HSEEQDIINETAWYF

-227 LRYIVTLDAHYI
+227 LRYIITLDAHYI
-239 NDEQRPAQSALLR
+239 NNEQRSAHSALLR

-299 YTFNHTPIIPNSH
+299 YTFDHTPIIPKSH
-312 IPNFTPLLQSGL
+312 IPEFTPLLQSGL
-324 VIDEQKYDGIA
+324 IVDEQKYDGIA
-335 HYLHSDNIKDQYY
+335 RYLHSDSIEDQYY

-358 HNCYNEK
+358 HKCYNEK

-382 NLNQPMSSYF
+382 TLNQPMSSYF

-415 AGCWVTNYLLD
+415 AGCWVTNYLLN

-459 DIDTQANK
+459 DIDTEANK
-467 RQDIVD
+467 RQIIVD
-473 NVKKRFGEDKVL
+473 NVKKRFGKDKVL

-496 NSILYACRGLGLD
+496 NSVLYACRGLGLD

-520 PRDNDGKEL
+520 PRDDEGKEL

-683 SALQGEKGLKQV
+683 SAVQGEKGLRQV

-726 FRDNHQEWEKE
+726 FRDNHQEWEDE
-737 MIDNGLTSEERKLL
+737 MIKNGLTSEERKIL
-751 HELLDDYNGICL
+751 HKLLDDYNGICL

-800 QHEHFMEKG
+800 QHQHFMEKG

-828 IQKGYAFSDIHGL
+828 IQKGYAFSDVHGL

-850 MNICQFYGS
+850 MNICEFYGS

-871 GLSGKEQKQV
+871 GLSGKEQKSV
-881 DYGKIAKAISNLPKG
+881 DYGKIAKAISNLPKH
-896 TVAPPDV
+896 TVVPPDA
-903 NRSDLKFTIDKTGDK
+903 NRSDLKFTIDK
-918 NRILFGLYAL
+918 NQILFGLYAL
-928 SGISSKEIQAI
+928 SGVSSKEIQAI
-939 VDNRPYNSFKSFV
+939 IDNRPYDSFKAFV
-952 KANTDAISQ
+952 EANKDVISQ

-987 VKYVVPKKEKLTTVA
+987 VKYAIPRKEKLTTTS
-1002 LSKIDNYVPEQY
+1002 LNKIGDYVPEQY
-1014 QKYTKLYQVKK
+1014 QKFVKLYQIKK
-1025 ALKSGLKVDS
+1025 ALKNGLKVDS
-1035 TLAQY
+1035 VLGGF
-1040 FVNNVPLEYDLE
+1040 FVDNVPLDYDLE
-1052 DGKIVVDQKEFN
+1052 DGQIVVDQKMFN
-1064 KYFNKE
+1064 KWLNKE
-1070 ITPLKDWLRT
+1070 NKPLKDWFKT
-1080 KEALDIEVRVRRNKF
+1080 EEALEVEVRVRRNEF
-1095 WRENCS
+1095 WKQNCLG
-1101 QTVENWFFETLN
+1101 TVEQWYLEVLSF
-1113 YYPYEHFLTKTNL
+1113 YPFEHFLTKTNL
-1126 GTLFDFKSFN
+1126 GTMFDYKSFN
-1136 ELPAVP
+1136 ELPAKP
-1142 QAKTLV
+1142 QVKTYV
-1148 GKKKY
+1148 GKNKKFP
-1153 KIYETYEIA
+1153 IYETYEIA
-1162 GSVVAKNNVKKT
+1162 GTVIDKNNIKKT
-1174 IDLLTPDGLA
+1174 VTILTTSGVT
-1184 ICKLGDDLFAKYN
+1184 ICKLGDRLFSKLN
-1197 KVIKNDNIKESSWF
+1197 KVIKTGEVKDDSWLTK
-1211 ERGTNLI
+1211 GTNLV
-1218 LLGTRIGNEFR
+1218 LLGTRNDNEFR
-1229 VKRVKDAT
+1229 VKKVKEAT
-1237 SVLKIVSQGYKIKL
+1237 SVLKVVNQGYNVSL

>member
-1 MVQNIRF
+1 MTKIPF
-8 ACLHSHSDFSN
+8 ASLHNHTDYSN

-24 SVIKVDEMI
+24 SVVKVDELI
-33 DTAFNLGCSAIALTD
+33 DTAYSLGYSAVAFTD
-48 HEALSGHIKAMN
+48 HEALSAHVKATN
-60 YLQANKDRLKDFKV
+60 YLQANKDKFKNFKV
-74 VLGNESYLVSKKEM
+74 ILGNESYLVSEGEM
-88 KSAEENKEKF
+88 KLTEKNKEKF
-98 KFNHCLFLAKNMHG
+98 KFNHCLFLVKNKHG
-112 HEFLRKQSTLAWSHR
+112 HGFLRKQSTLAWKHR

-139 YNEIEELMKGYKGD
+139 YNEIEELMKEYKGD
-153 VVFSTACISGYF
+153 VIFSTACISGYF
-165 AQNALKY
+165 AQNALKF
-172 HKTRDKKYVDN
+172 HETKDKKYLDN
-183 IVKFFSWAI
+183 IVKFFEWAV

-207 HSEEQNIINEAAWFF
+207 HSEEQDIINEAAWYF

-227 LRYIVTLDAHYI
+227 LRYIITLDAHYI
-239 NDEQRPAQSALLR
+239 DNEQRPAHSALLR

-299 YTFNHTPIIPNSH
+299 YTFNHTPIILNSH
-312 IPNFTPLLQSGL
+312 IPKFIPLLESGL

-335 HYLHSDNIKDQYY
+335 HYLHSENIKDQYY

-382 NLNQPMSSYF
+382 NLHQPMSSYF

-520 PRDNDGKEL
+520 PRDDEGKEL

-548 LNAEFDKYKNLKET
+548 LNAEFDKYKDLRET

-726 FRDNHQEWEKE
+726 FRDNHQEWEDE
-737 MIDNGLTSEERKLL
+737 MVKNGLTSEERKIL

-768 MLLSMKIAGF
+768 MVLSMKIAGF

-800 QHEHFMEKG
+800 QHQHFMEKG

-828 IQKGYAFSDIHGL
+828 IQKGYAFSDVHGL

-850 MNICQFYGS
+850 MNICEFYGS

-865 CLNVDS
+865 CLNVSS
-871 GLSGKEQKQV
+871 GLSGDVQKQV

-896 TVAPPDV
+896 LVVPPDV
-903 NRSDLKFTIDKTGDK
+903 NNSDWKFTINKTGGK
-918 NRILFGLYAL
+918 NHILFSLYAI
-928 SGISSKEIQAI
+928 SGISSKEVQAI
-939 VDNRPYNSFKSFV
+939 IDGRPYKSFKEFV
-952 KANTDAISQ
+952 EVNRDTISQ
-961 KKMVLLIKSGM
+961 KKMTLLIKSGM
-972 FRSFCEDTRQNMIAY
+972 FRTFCKDTKQNMISY
-987 VKYVVPKKEKLTTVA
+987 VKFIVPRKDKLTTVA
-1002 LSKIDNYVPEQY
+1002 LNKIGNYVPEQY
-1014 QKYTKLYQVKK
+1014 QKFVKLYQIKK
-1025 ALKSGLKVDS
+1025 ALKNGLKIDSVLGRFFVD
-1035 TLAQY
+1035 
-1040 FVNNVPLEYDLE
+1040 NVPLDYDLE
-1052 DGKIVVDQKEFN
+1052 DGQIVVDQKEFN

-1080 KEALDIEVRVRRNKF
+1080 KEALDIEVKVRRNEF

-1142 QAKTLV
+1142 QVKTLV

>member
-1 MVQNIRF
+1 MQNIKY
-8 ACLHSHSDFSN
+8 ASLHNHTDYSN

-24 SVIKVDEMI
+24 SVIKVNELI
-33 DTAFNLGCSAIALTD
+33 DSAYNLGYSAVALTD
-48 HEALSGHIKAMN
+48 HESLSASVKAVN
-60 YLQANKDRLKDFKV
+60 YLQANKNKFKNFKV
-74 VLGNESYLVSKKEM
+74 ILGNESYLVLEEEM
-88 KSAEENKEKF
+88 KQAEENKEKF
-98 KFNHCLFLAKNMHG
+98 KFNHCLFIAKNLNG
-112 HEFLRKQSTLAWSHR
+112 HKFLQKQSTLAWKHR

-139 YNEIEELMKGYKGD
+139 YNEIEELMKDYKGD
-153 VVFSTACISGYF
+153 VIFSTACISGYF
-165 AQNALKY
+165 AQNALKF
-172 HKTRDKKYVDN
+172 HETRDKKYFDN
-183 IVKFFSWAI
+183 IVKFFEWAI

-207 HSEEQNIINEAAWFF
+207 HSEEQDIINEAAWYF

-239 NDEQRPAQSALLR
+239 DNKQRPAHGALLR
-252 SRQAD
+252 SRQVD

-299 YTFNHTPIIPNSH
+299 YTFDHTPIIPKSH
-312 IPNFTPLLQSGL
+312 IPKFTPLLESGL

-335 HYLHSDNIKDQYY
+335 HYLHSDSIEDQYY
-348 VKLIFDGMKE
+348 AKLIFDGMKE

-459 DIDTQANK
+459 DIDTESNK
-467 RQDIVD
+467 REDIVD

-520 PRDNDGKEL
+520 PRDDEGKEL

-538 EKKGIKPNEK
+538 EKKDIKPNAK
-548 LNAEFDKYKNLKET
+548 LNAEFDKYPNLKET

-666 DMYDKLFKGEV
+666 DMYDKLFNGEV

-683 SALQGEKGLKQV
+683 SAVQGEKGLKQV

-726 FRDNHQEWEKE
+726 FRDNHQEWEDE
-737 MIDNGLTSEERKLL
+737 MIKNGLTSEERQIL

-778 TLNEANKIRKAIAKK
+778 NLSEANKIRKAIAKK

-800 QHEHFMEKG
+800 QHQHFMEKG
-809 LALGRRKEFLD
+809 LALGRRKEFLN

-828 IQKGYAFSDIHGL
+828 IQKGYAFSDVHGL

-850 MNICQFYGS
+850 MNICEFYGS

-865 CLNVDS
+865 CLNVSS
-871 GLSGKEQKQV
+871 GLSGDGQKQV
-881 DYGKIAKAISNLPKG
+881 DYSKIAKAISDLPKG
-896 TVAPPDV
+896 LVLPPDI
-903 NRSDLKFTIDKTGDK
+903 NHSDWKFTIDK
-918 NRILFGLYAL
+918 NRILFSLYAI
-928 SGISSKEIQAI
+928 SGISSKEIQTI
-939 VDNRPYNSFKSFV
+939 IDGRPYKSFKEFV
-952 KANTDAISQ
+952 EVNRDNISQ
-961 KKMVLLIKSGM
+961 KKMTLLIKSGL
-972 FRSFCEDTRQNMIAY
+972 FRAFCGDTRENMIAY
-987 VKYVVPKKEKLTTVA
+987 VKYITPKKNKLTMVS
-1002 LSKIDNYVPEQY
+1002 LNKMGDYVPEQY
-1014 QKYTKLYQVKK
+1014 KKQVKLYQIKK
-1025 ALKSGLKVDS
+1025 MLKNGLKVDS
-1035 TLAQY
+1035 ILGEF
-1040 FVNNVPLEYDLE
+1040 FVNNVQLNYDLDDE
-1052 DGKIVVDQKEFN
+1052 KIIVDQKEFN
-1064 KYFNKE
+1064 KYFNRK
-1070 ITPLKDWLRT
+1070 IKPLKEWLKT
-1080 KEALDIEVRVRRNKF
+1080 EKALDIEVRIRRNMF
-1095 WRENCS
+1095 WQENCLG
-1101 QTVENWFFETLN
+1101 TVENWFFETLN
-1113 YYPYEHFLTKTNL
+1113 YYPFEHFLTKTDL
-1126 GTLFDFKSFN
+1126 DAMFDFKSFN

-1142 QAKTLV
+1142 QVKTLV
-1148 GKKKY
+1148 GKNHKFP
-1153 KIYETYEIA
+1153 IYETYEIA

-1174 IDLLTPDGLA
+1174 ITLLTLDGTA
-1184 ICKLGDDLFAKYN
+1184 VCKLGDVLFSKLN
-1197 KVIKNDNIKESSWF
+1197 QVIKNGDVKEDSWLT
-1211 ERGTNLI
+1211 RGTNLV
-1218 LLGTRIGNEFR
+1218 LLGTRIGNEFK
-1229 VKRVKDAT
+1229 VKKVKNAT
-1237 SVLKIVSQGYKIKL
+1237 SVMKIVNNGYRVKL
-1251 QKR
+1251 LKR

>member
-1 MVQNIRF
+1 MQEIKF
-8 ACLHSHSDFSN
+8 ANLHGHSDYSN

-24 SVIKVDEMI
+24 SVIKVNELI
-33 DTAFNLGCSAIALTD
+33 DSAYDLGYSAVAVTD
-48 HEALSGHIKAMN
+48 HEALSGHVKAVN
-60 YLQANKDRLKDFKV
+60 YLQANKDKFKDFKV
-74 VLGNESYLVSKKEM
+74 ILGNESYLVSKAEM
-88 KSAEENKEKF
+88 ESAESNKEKF
-98 KFNHCLFLAKNMHG
+98 KFNHCLFIAKNLKG
-112 HEFLRKQSTLAWSHR
+112 HKFLQKQSTLAWSHR
-127 HSYRGQERVPSF
+127 HMYRGQERVPSF
-139 YNEIEELMKGYKGD
+139 YNEIEELMQDYKGD
-153 VVFSTACISGYF
+153 VIFSTACISGTF

-172 HKTRDKKYVDN
+172 HETRDKKYLNN
-183 IVKFFSWAI
+183 IVKFFDWAV
-192 KVFGEGNVC
+192 KVFGKDNVC

-207 HSEEQNIINEAAWFF
+207 HSEEQDVINDAAWYF

-239 NDEQRPAQSALLR
+239 DNKQRPAHSALLR

-270 KEELSK
+270 KAELSK
-276 YFDKER
+276 YFDKEH
-282 FDVAL
+282 FDIAL
-287 KNINDIVEQCEN
+287 QNINDIVEQCEN

-312 IPNFTPLLQSGL
+312 IPEFTPLLQSGL
-324 VIDEQKYDGIA
+324 AIDEQKYDGIA

-382 NLNQPMSSYF
+382 TLNQPMSSYF

-402 WESGSIV
+402 WQSGSIV

-444 KERVQENTASNYPDI
+444 KERVQENTAANYPDI

-473 NVKKRFGEDKVL
+473 NVKKRFGEDRVL

-520 PRDNDGKEL
+520 PRDSDGKEL
-529 DIEEALLGN
+529 DIEDALLGN
-538 EKKGIKPNEK
+538 EKNDIKPSEK
-548 LNAEFDKYKNLKET
+548 LNAEFDKYENLKET
-562 VLELKGLVIGRS
+562 VLELKSLVIGRS

-631 AFDLLMKDGLIQKQK
+631 AFDLLVQDNLIQKQEN
-646 DFRTTFNKYFSVD
+646 FRATFNKYFSVD

-666 DMYDKLFKGEV
+666 DMFDKLFNGEV

-683 SALQGEKGLKQV
+683 SAPSGEKGLKQV
-695 NARNVNDL
+695 NARNVSDL

-726 FRDNHQEWEKE
+726 FRNDHQEWENE
-737 MIDNGLTSEERKLL
+737 MIDNGLTSEERAVL

-768 MLLSMKIAGF
+768 MVLSMKIAGF
-778 TLNEANKIRKAIAKK
+778 DLGEANKIRKAIAKK
-793 NPKLQEI
+793 SAKLQEI
-800 QHEHFMEKG
+800 QHDHFMEKG
-809 LALGRRKEFLD
+809 LALGRRKEFLN
-820 YVWKYCVE
+820 YVWKYCVK
-828 IQKGYAFSDIHGL
+828 IQKGYAFSDVHGL

-850 MNICQFYGS
+850 MNICEFYGS

-865 CLNVDS
+865 CLNVDA
-871 GLSGKEQKQV
+871 GLSGTGQKQV
-881 DYGKIAKAISNLPKG
+881 DYSKIAKAISNIPKG
-896 TVAPPDV
+896 LIVPPDA
-903 NRSDLKFTIDKTGDK
+903 NRSSWKFTVDKTGSK
-918 NRILFGLYAL
+918 KCILFSLYAI

-939 VDNRPYNSFKSFV
+939 IDGRPHKSFKEFV
-952 KANTDAISQ
+952 EVNRDNISE
-961 KKMVLLIKSGM
+961 KKMTLLIKSGM
-972 FRSFCEDTRQNMIAY
+972 FRSFCKDTRENMIAFI
-987 VKYVVPKKEKLTTVA
+987 KYILPKKEKLTTTA
-1002 LSKIDNYVPEQY
+1002 LNKIGDYVPEQY
-1014 QKYTKLYQVKK
+1014 KNQVKLYQVKK
-1025 ALKSGLKVDS
+1025 VLKKGLRVDS
-1035 TLAQY
+1035 VLGEF
-1040 FVNNVPLEYDLE
+1040 FVNNVPLDYDLE
-1052 DGKIVVDQKEFN
+1052 DENIVVDQKEFN

-1070 ITPLKDWLRT
+1070 MTPLKEWLKT
-1080 KEALDIEVRVRRNKF
+1080 EEALETEVRLRRNEF
-1095 WRENCS
+1095 WSQNCLG
-1101 QTVENWFFETLN
+1101 TVENWFFETLN
-1113 YYPYEHFLTKTNL
+1113 YYPFEHFLMKTDLDAMFNY
-1126 GTLFDFKSFN
+1126 KSFD

-1142 QAKTLV
+1142 QVKSYV
-1148 GKKKY
+1148 GKNKFP
-1153 KIYETYEIA
+1153 IYETDIIA
-1162 GSVVAKNNVKKT
+1162 GTVISKNNVKKT
-1174 IDLLTPDGLA
+1174 VTILSTSGVA
-1184 ICKLGDDLFAKYN
+1184 ICKLGDELFSKFN
-1197 KVIKNDNIKESSWF
+1197 QTIKNGEMKDESWLS
-1211 ERGTNLI
+1211 RGTNLV
-1218 LLGTRIGNEFR
+1218 LLGTRNGNEFR
-1229 VKRVKDAT
+1229 VKKVKNAT
-1237 SVLKIVSQGYKIKL
+1237 SVMKVVNQGYKIKL